1 MSLHWNIKYLSIYL
15 TYYDT
20 TFPNL
25 SGCLAKTNVV
35 SKSSAIK
42 ALMSLA
48 ISSVSVALIQTV
60 GQLVT
65 LTSSPTRRYSFRKS
79 KPLVMLS
86 YGELLPHM
94 TRKLYWITLNWKRTR
109 RGADSPKFTFLSAAM
124 ARWSRFQL
132 VSLCVC
138 ACLSQWLSG
147 SYHFE
152 GVVPRKQY
160 LTGTSLGMCYRQ

>member
-1 MSLHWNIKYLSIYL
+1 MSLHWNISIYL
-15 TYYDT
+15 TFYDT

-60 GQLVT
+60 GQLVA

-94 TRKLYWITLNWKRTR
+94 TRKLY
-109 RGADSPKFTFLSAAM
+109 
-124 ARWSRFQL
+124 
-132 VSLCVC
+132 
-138 ACLSQWLSG
+138 
-147 SYHFE
+147 
-152 GVVPRKQY
+152 
-160 LTGTSLGMCYRQ
+160 